1 MSERKIVYTNLMV
14 KLMKILILLTTT
26 KYYILKLLMIFS
38 KTVKKRSLKD
48 YIVRELYVLPIPL
61 WNLKSKDIKV
71 TIYNIEVSD

>member
-1 MSERKIVYTNLMV
+1 MV